1 MYIQTSIDDQLFQQA
16 TQLTGVADKQTLLE
30 EGLRVLIQA
39 KTNQKNHQLSAD
51 FWDALQ
57 RFRAEANLDELDIDT
72 DMFDADR
79 KQQTEREI
87 DV

>member
-39 KTNQKNHQLSAD
+39 KTNQKNHQLSTD

-57 RFRAEANLDELDIDT
+57 RFRAEANLDELDIDI
-72 DMFDADR
+72 DLFDADR
-79 KQQTEREI
+79 KQQVEREI
-87 DV
+87 NL